1 MDISLSAYE
10 GLGKWDVGRMRD
22 KWHRRWWWWWG
33 GGGGGGGLGI
43 EVLNWHFWEDYRHE
57 IMIPF

>member
-22 KWHRRWWWWWG
+22 KWHRRWWWWA

-43 EVLNWHFWEDYRHE
+43 EVLNQHFWGIIAMRS
-57 IMIPF
+57 